1 MKRVSFSV
9 AKALK
14 EAGYPQIDKDKGYV
28 ASNNIKWWKY
38 DDSSYSDSATING
51 VKIAENNIIGLLVK
65 DIPWQDRGF
74 GCKYYTYET
83 IAAPTYLE
91 SWIWLW
97 REKKSIIQVL
107 FDGEWYCQSTTAN
120 QAFSSSDPEEAII
133 AAIDYLVDNDLI
145 K

>member
-1 MKRVSFSV
+1 MKRVSFEV

-14 EAGYPQIDKDKGYV
+14 KAGYPQEQYINRVGEYIGY
-28 ASNNIKWWKY
+28 SNY
-38 DDSSYSDSATING
+38 YTINNEHY
-51 VKIAENNIIGLLVK
+51 KLCRTREHIE
-65 DIPWQDRGF
+65 
-74 GCKYYTYET
+74 YY
-83 IAAPTYLE
+83 ASTYLDA
-91 SWIWLW
+91 WLWLW
-97 REKKSIIQVL
+97 RKKKSIIQVL

>member
-1 MKRVSFSV
+1 MKRVSFEV

-14 EAGYPQIDKDKGYV
+14 EADYPQDEYGHHYYLNGVSCYGVLED
-28 ASNNIKWWKY
+28 NNIY
-38 DDSSYSDSATING
+38 
-51 VKIAENNIIGLLVK
+51 
-65 DIPWQDRGF
+65 
-74 GCKYYTYET
+74 
-83 IAAPTYLE
+83 APTYLDV
-91 SWIWLW
+91 WLWLW

-133 AAIDYLVDNDLI
+133 AAIEYLVDNNLI